1 MAKDKD
7 IVLILGKGDN
17 SYQSLG
23 FNDTE
28 VAYQAIALKK
38 IKESNL

>member
-7 IVLILGKGDN
+7 IVLILGKGDK

-38 IKESNL
+38 IKESNS